1 MSIEVRKKEGESTAS
16 LLRRFTRRIQQS
28 KVLVRAKKSKFY
40 KKPKS
45 KRQLQQSA
53 LRRELIRKERQKL
66 IKMGLLEEN
75 QIIPKE
81 KLKRILRNQ

>member
-16 LLRRFTRRIQQS
+16 LLRRFTRKIQQS
-28 KVLVRAKKSKFY
+28 KVLIRAKKERFY
-40 KKPKS
+40 RKPKS
-45 KRQLQQSA
+45 KRQIQESA
-53 LRRELIRKERQKL
+53 LRRVQIRKERQKM

-81 KLKRILRNQ
+81 KLKRILKK